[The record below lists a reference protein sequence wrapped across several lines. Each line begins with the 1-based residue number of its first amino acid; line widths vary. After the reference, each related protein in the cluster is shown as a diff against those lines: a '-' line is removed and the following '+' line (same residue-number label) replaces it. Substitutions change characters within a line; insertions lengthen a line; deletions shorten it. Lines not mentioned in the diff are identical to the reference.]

1 MNASPPCHA
10 LPNRTNPSHTHPS
23 TPSHTTP
30 PPLLLQIEEPFSILP
45 LEAFCNGAIAATME
59 EMVNNYRAESYD
71 GAKALETPSAKD
83 EVGVVAKAKPQYS
96 KRW

>member
-1 MNASPPCHA
+1 
-10 LPNRTNPSHTHPS
+10 
-23 TPSHTTP
+23 
-30 PPLLLQIEEPFSILP
+30 
-45 LEAFCNGAIAATME
+45 ME